1 MIDQI
6 NTILL
11 EISRAIDWY
20 QNYKM
25 QHFTFEINKSLNK
38 FYVVKI
44 FLDFFY
50 LIFGGKSFLKND

>member
-1 MIDQI
+1 MINQI

-38 FYVVKI
+38 FYVVKFI
-44 FLDFFY
+44 LDFFW
-50 LIFGGKSFLKND
+50 IFSGKSFLKND